1 MGIWICRV
9 IFEVVLRGDVGIAPY
24 SCRKS
29 VRSVEMIFAFQPK
42 KRIVFDVI
50 PNLFIFLVIP
60 KNAVIKRTLP
70 DRKSNLFRDK
80 DFKRSNV
87 L

>member
-29 VRSVEMIFAFQPK
+29 VHSVEMIFAFQPK

-50 PNLFIFLVIP
+50 PNLFIFLVVP
-60 KNAVIKRTLP
+60 KNAVIKERCQIENPICFVT
-70 DRKSNLFRDK
+70 RI
-80 DFKRSNV
+80 FKRSNV